1 MSITSHLI
9 HIAISAPDSFR
20 NGNGF
25 TILNQLT
32 GPRVCEVVW
41 ALLCSGRP
49 AEIYYPVLYGILSNY
64 NVSVDIAKSLSEAI
78 TNLFRSQPTQS
89 QPLHGPPIL
98 LVGLCSRTL
107 TAYSHAHAGRWME
120 CLRTLGVENPTC
132 IGAIYDHRF
141 LRRFTLSEPIAYAIM
156 LEYARS
162 HIPPLAAPG
171 PRRDRKRRWDITASA

>member
-9 HIAISAPDSFR
+9 HLAITAPDSFR

-49 AEIYYPVLYGILSNY
+49 AEIYYPVLYGILSSY
-64 NVSVDIAKSLSEAI
+64 DVSMDLAKGLSEAV
-78 TNLFRSQPTQS
+78 TNLFRSHPTQS
-89 QPLHGPPIL
+89 QPLHGPPVL
-98 LVGLCSRTL
+98 LVGLCPRTL
-107 TAYSHAHAGRWME
+107 TAYTHAHAGRWTE
-120 CLRTLGVENPTC
+120 CLRALGVENPTC

-141 LRRFTLSEPIAYAIM
+141 LRRFTHSDPVAYAIM
-156 LEYARS
+156 IEYARS
-162 HIPPLAAPG
+162 YIPTGNL